1 MIVCPQMKTT
11 ITKNMPAIA
20 NNRSILNL
28 TLFVLIL
35 AIILFSKESRTHQS
49 TRFNDVYMP
58 DDLTVFHEKIP
69 LDKQFFYEMLERELI
84 ISACDRAQVFMW
96 IKRSGRYFPYIE
108 KELKKRGLPDDIKY
122 LAVAESALLTHT
134 QSNAGA
140 VGPWQFMKHTAR
152 ENGLRKNRMAD
163 ERRSLEHSTQAAL
176 KHLTRLYS
184 KFNSWT
190 LAAAAYNCGESRLKK
205 SIEEQK
211 VNDYFRLNLPLETER
226 YIFRIAAVKL
236 ILENPEKYGF
246 NVSRDRIYEPIECD
260 SIKINIKIPL
270 HITDVAQKIGLDYK
284 DIKELNPQFMG
295 YYLPR
300 GNHRLKVPSGLGEK
314 LKAALKVLTQD
325 ALKRTKRSPGNI
337 YTVKYGDTL
346 GHISEKTGI
355 PVRVLRQ
362 LNSIN
367 GSLIRVGQK
376 LRLSP

>member
-1 MIVCPQMKTT
+1 MKTN
-11 ITKNMPAIA
+11 ITQKMPARA
-20 NNRSILNL
+20 NNRNILHL

-35 AIILFSKESRTHQS
+35 TLILFSKESSANKSSRY
-49 TRFNDVYMP
+49 NDVCMP
-58 DDLTVFHEKIP
+58 DNLTVFHEKIP

-84 ISACDRAQVFMW
+84 ISVCDRAQVFMW

-108 KELKKRGLPDDIKY
+108 KELKKRNMPDDIKY
-122 LAVAESALLTHT
+122 LAVAESALLTHA
-134 QSNAGA
+134 QSKAGA

-152 ENGLRKNRMAD
+152 ENGLRKDRMAD
-163 ERRSLEHSTQAAL
+163 ERRSFEPSTQAAL
-176 KHLTRLYS
+176 KHLTRLHAM
-184 KFNSWT
+184 FNSWT

-205 SIEEQK
+205 SIEQQK

-246 NVSRDRIYEPIECD
+246 NVSSDRIYEPIKCD
-260 SIKINIKIPL
+260 SIKINIKTPL
-270 HITDVAQKIGLDYK
+270 HITAVAQKIGLDYK

-300 GNHRLKVPSGLGEK
+300 GNHSLKVPPGFGDK
-314 LKAALKVLTQD
+314 LKAAVKGLTQD
-325 ALKRTKRSPGNI
+325 ALKRAKRSPGNI
-337 YTVKYGDTL
+337 YTVKQGDTL

-355 PVRVLRQ
+355 PVRILKQ

-367 GSLIRVGQK
+367 GSLIKVGQK